1 METECKSYLRSF
13 LCSLFDSVREYAEKN
28 FGTKKMTY
36 SSMVKKFYDLF
47 TDTAKRNEFY
57 VTVIAKGA
65 STSMTTSMGN
75 TDLSFRGAQK
85 SLMERCSDW
94 PDKSQC
100 PIIISMDE
108 VHVLFTTRS
117 QDRFPHT
124 LYSRFKSVV
133 SELVS
138 VDLCVLFLS
147 TVSSV
152 ARLAPSKAVADSL
165 RERSDNRILPPPF
178 TELSF
183 DAYIIADPLA
193 SGKATLASVGSL
205 AFTAKFGR
213 PMYVYP
219 ELLSFA
225 SLMCSF

>member
-1 METECKSYLRSF
+1 METECKGYLRSF
-13 LCSLFDSVREYAEKN
+13 LCSLFDSVREYAEKD
-28 FGTKKMTY
+28 FGTNKMTY
-36 SSMVKKFYDLF
+36 SSMVKKFYHLF

-57 VTVIAKGA
+57 AAVIAKR
-65 STSMTTSMGN
+65 SSVTSMADAS
-75 TDLSFRGAQK
+75 LSFQGAQK
-85 SLMERCSDW
+85 TLMERCSDW
-94 PDKSQC
+94 PDKKQC

-108 VHVLFTTRS
+108 VHVLFNARI
-117 QDRFPHT
+117 QDRLLYT

-133 SELVS
+133 NELVLH
-138 VDLCVLFLS
+138 DFCVLFLS

-152 ARLAPSKAVADSL
+152 ASLAPSKVVANSL
-165 RERSDNRILPPPF
+165 RERSDNRILPSPY

-183 DAYIIADPLA
+183 DAHIIADPLA

-225 SLMCSF
+225 SLM

>member
-1 METECKSYLRSF
+1 METECKSHLRSF

-57 VTVIAKGA
+57 VTVITKGA

-117 QDRFPHT
+117 QDRLPHT

-133 SELVS
+133 SKLVS

-165 RERSDNRILPPPF
+165 RERSDNHILPPPF

-183 DAYIIADPLA
+183 DAYITADPLA

>member
-36 SSMVKKFYDLF
+36 SSMVKKFYNLF

-57 VTVIAKGA
+57 AMVIAKGT
-65 STSMTTSMGN
+65 STSMTTSMGAAN
-75 TDLSFRGAQK
+75 LSFQGAQK
-85 SLMERCSDW
+85 TLMEHCSDW
-94 PDKSQC
+94 PHKKHC

-108 VHVLFTTRS
+108 VHVLFNARP
-117 QDRFPHT
+117 QDRLPRT

-133 SELVS
+133 NELVHRD
-138 VDLCVLFLS
+138 VCLLFLS
-147 TVSSV
+147 TVSSIASV
-152 ARLAPSKAVADSL
+152 APSKAVPNSL
-165 RERSDNRILPPPF
+165 RERSDYRILPAPY

-183 DAYIIADPLA
+183 DAHIIADPLT
-193 SGKATLASVGSL
+193 SGKATLASVGWL

-225 SLMCSF
+225 SLM